1 MADSKISELTALTSP
16 ASDDVLAIVD
26 TDAGVTKKITVS
38 NLQSSSFQFVLED
51 GDGTEV
57 TINNNNE
64 VKFVEGGGIDINWT
78 DTDNGSDADP
88 YDLTFSIDSTVATLT
103 GSQTLTNKTL
113 TSPVL
118 NTGVSGTAVKD
129 EDNMAS
135 DSATHLA
142 TQQSIKAY
150 VDSTVAATNELVE
163 DSSPQLGGD
172 LDLNSND
179 ITGTGNINIT
189 GGLTATSASTIS
201 VTDNSDTLTLKSTD
215 ADAEQGPILRL
226 TRDSSSPAN
235 DDVLGRMFFTGED
248 AGGNATNYVQLTS
261 QASNVA
267 EGSETAN
274 FQFEMFS
281 GGSNVEFLKFQ
292 GGTGTVFNEGSA
304 DLDFRVESD
313 ANTHA
318 FFLEGST
325 GNIGIGTSSIDVITQ
340 AGGSGYRVLQLE
352 NNEGGQINLDHTD
365 AGTGSTL
372 GMINFN
378 RAGETVAHIGGV
390 TDGATDSG
398 HINFRT
404 QPASGAL
411 TERMRITSAGKVG
424 IGTISPTR
432 FVQLKDTSA
441 DMYIGLEG
449 GTSNTVGILFGDTD
463 DHTQS
468 RIQHAN
474 SDNSLR
480 FSTVQSERM
489 RIDSSGNVGIG
500 ETSPASQLHITGA
513 TDAGG
518 TISLKRPNTTVTAGQ
533 TLGAI
538 EFITADSGSAGTAAR
553 ILAEADGTGGEA
565 KLVFNTGTGGSNTTR
580 MIIDHDGNVK
590 ITRDDNVYL
599 SIDST
604 QTNGDEWHIFNA
616 VSGSTSQLQFKNIDQ
631 SKVVMLLD
639 EAGKVG
645 IGTTSPEDMLHV
657 LGSASTAVD
666 IGTDAS
672 AEVVAQFIP
681 DSTNSRNGRLKI
693 AGTNI
698 PSNNSVAFIS
708 DASSNVGFSFNVKG
722 SSITEAMVITSDG
735 NVALG
740 TTDVIQDF
748 GDGRTSL
755 ALKGTG
761 SQDYATVQLANN
773 GTSANDQILGLLS
786 FYDGAEHNARIDT
799 IRASNTV
806 SANMRF
812 WTAPSGGG
820 IIERMRIHS
829 GGNVSIG
836 TTDDHAKL
844 TIMSASSGAACN
856 ADADELQIEGSGNA
870 GMTIAS
876 GTSGTGNIH
885 FADVGA
891 ANRGIISYDH
901 SSDSLQFGT
910 SGSVKGRFASNND
923 FLVGKSSTGIANT
936 GVELSTDKLMA
947 TVSNATVLYINRL
960 LGDGTLAQFHQA
972 GTEEGSIEVSGSTVS
987 YNGFTGSHW
996 SRLSDN
1002 SKPTILRGTIMDSI
1016 DEMCDWYQAVADVSE
1031 VLWTADDPETQDT
1044 LWTEDDIL
1052 PEDVEVGDVRWAAT
1066 QTVGDVKEEA
1076 YTVKESIALGD
1087 KSVGDEITFTS
1098 DGTEYTGTIV
1108 KEDDVKHNKCKV
1120 SDTEDS
1126 KKVYGVFSNWDDA
1139 DDGLDGDVNDM
1150 NIAQV
1155 GTFVIRVNADVTVEA
1170 GDLLVSN
1177 GDGTAKI
1184 QDDDIIR
1191 SKTVAKVNS
1200 NVIIETYSDGSYTVP
1215 CTLHC

>member
-38 NLQSSSFQFVLED
+38 NLQSASFQFVLED

-118 NTGVSGTAVKD
+118 NTGVSGTAIKD

-150 VDSTVAATNELVE
+150 VDAVTTSLNA
-163 DSSPQLGGD
+163 QD
-172 LDLNSND
+172 LDVSD
-179 ITGTGNINIT
+179 GS
-189 GGLTATSASTIS
+189 SAIAI
-201 VTDNSDTLTLKSTD
+201 DLDTETL
-215 ADAEQGPILRL
+215 GIL
-226 TRDSSSPAN
+226 
-235 DDVLGRMFFTGED
+235 
-248 AGGNATNYVQLTS
+248 
-261 QASNVA
+261 
-267 EGSETAN
+267 
-274 FQFEMFS
+274 
-281 GGSNVEFLKFQ
+281 
-292 GGTGTVFNEGSA
+292 GGTGLTSSA
-304 DLDFRVESD
+304 SGNNVTLSVD
-313 ANTHA
+313 AAQTQITSVGTLTS
-318 FFLEGST
+318 FTST
-325 GNIGIGTSSIDVITQ
+325 GIDDNATSTAITIDSSENVGIGTSSPSNALSVEKSITGDFVAEFKQ
-340 AGGSGYRVLQLE
+340 GHSTAGNSYGVKI
-352 NNEGGQINLDHTD
+352 EGGTNASDTAFLVANQG
-365 AGTGSTL
+365 GTNMFEIQG
-372 GMINFN
+372 
-378 RAGETVAHIGGV
+378 
-390 TDGATDSG
+390 D
-398 HINFRT
+398 
-404 QPASGAL
+404 
-411 TERMRITSAGKVG
+411 GKVG
-424 IGTISPTR
+424 IGTTSPTR

-500 ETSPASQLHITGA
+500 TSSIDVSTQAGGSGYRVLQLENNEGGQINLDHTDAGTGSTLGQINFQRAGEVLAEIEGVTDGA
-513 TDAGG
+513 TDNGKINFRTQPNGG
-518 TISLKRPNTTVTAGQ
+518 DLTV
-533 TLGAI
+533 
-538 EFITADSGSAGTAAR
+538 
-553 ILAEADGTGGEA
+553 
-565 KLVFNTGTGGSNTTR
+565 R
-580 MIIDHDGNVK
+580 MTIDHDGNVK

-604 QTNGDEWHIFNA
+604 QTNGDEWQLFNA

-657 LGSASTAVD
+657 LGNASTAVD

-722 SSITEAMVITSDG
+722 SSIAEAMVITSDG

-761 SQDYATVQLANN
+761 SEDYATIQLANN
-773 GTSANDQILGLLS
+773 GTGSNDQILGILS

-799 IRASNTV
+799 VRASNTV

-820 IIERMRIHS
+820 IIERLRIAS
-829 GGNVSIG
+829 AGQLSTGGETDSNVDAGGLCLNTGANDGRTLSFKNSDVAHGMTSIVQ
-836 TTDDHAKL
+836 TDTYGYFQKK
-844 TIMSASSGAACN
+844 GA
-856 ADADELQIEGSGNA
+856 NA
-870 GMTIAS
+870 GGLKIGGLVESGFIAVL
-876 GTSGTGNIH
+876 NLIQMLH
-885 FADVGA
+885 RLIMLKV
-891 ANRGIISYDH
+891 
-901 SSDSLQFGT
+901 LEQ
-910 SGSVKGRFASNND
+910 K
-923 FLVGKSSTGIANT
+923 
-936 GVELSTDKLMA
+936 ELS
-947 TVSNATVLYINRL
+947 
-960 LGDGTLAQFHQA
+960 
-972 GTEEGSIEVSGSTVS
+972 
-987 YNGFTGSHW
+987 
-996 SRLSDN
+996 
-1002 SKPTILRGTIMDSI
+1002 KPSL
-1016 DEMCDWYQAVADVSE
+1016 
-1031 VLWTADDPETQDT
+1031 
-1044 LWTEDDIL
+1044 
-1052 PEDVEVGDVRWAAT
+1052 
-1066 QTVGDVKEEA
+1066 
-1076 YTVKESIALGD
+1076 
-1087 KSVGDEITFTS
+1087 
-1098 DGTEYTGTIV
+1098 
-1108 KEDDVKHNKCKV
+1108 
-1120 SDTEDS
+1120 
-1126 KKVYGVFSNWDDA
+1126 
-1139 DDGLDGDVNDM
+1139 
-1150 NIAQV
+1150 
-1155 GTFVIRVNADVTVEA
+1155 
-1170 GDLLVSN
+1170 
-1177 GDGTAKI
+1177 
-1184 QDDDIIR
+1184 
-1191 SKTVAKVNS
+1191 
-1200 NVIIETYSDGSYTVP
+1200 
-1215 CTLHC
+1215 